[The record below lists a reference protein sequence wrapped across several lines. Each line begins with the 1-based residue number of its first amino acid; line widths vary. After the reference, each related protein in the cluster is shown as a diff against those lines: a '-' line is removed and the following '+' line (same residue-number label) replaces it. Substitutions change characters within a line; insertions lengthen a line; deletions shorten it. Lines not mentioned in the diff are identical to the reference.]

1 MHHPFFL
8 PDCYG
13 SLIHACWDAS
23 FIKSSPSPSST
34 IATEGLAW
42 GSKLCAWL
50 FPKHMGILLLL
61 VGSSSSNPGYSMH
74 IEKKSNKLNPLLI
87 HPRLKISLKLKPW
100 KHIKQKLCRRW
111 WENWNQ
117 LTFMGSGP
125 WWCHSRLIIPGSL
138 SWHRIN
144 YSNSNI
150 KSNSIP
156 NSNQIDEQPA
166 WCCQL
171 TKAKMTKLITISVL
185 IHNMVEISLKLK
197 LPKHI

>member
-1 MHHPFFL
+1 MGEGSWWAQIITIDIQKWEVIAGTALEINQVQITLSYNLNNASSYFL
-8 PDCYG
+8 LDCYG

-100 KHIKQKLCRRW
+100 KHIKQKLCRR
-111 WENWNQ
+111 
-117 LTFMGSGP
+117 
-125 WWCHSRLIIPGSL
+125 
-138 SWHRIN
+138 
-144 YSNSNI
+144 
-150 KSNSIP
+150 
-156 NSNQIDEQPA
+156 
-166 WCCQL
+166 
-171 TKAKMTKLITISVL
+171 
-185 IHNMVEISLKLK
+185 
-197 LPKHI
+197 